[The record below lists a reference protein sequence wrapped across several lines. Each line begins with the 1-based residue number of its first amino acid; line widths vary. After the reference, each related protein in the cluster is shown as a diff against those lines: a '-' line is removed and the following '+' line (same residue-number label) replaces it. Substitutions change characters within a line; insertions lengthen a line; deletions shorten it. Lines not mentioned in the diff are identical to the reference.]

1 MREDYGTQLED
12 GSLRFVRDLPGPI
25 ERVWDYL
32 VDPEKRAL
40 WFCGGTSGAKAG
52 DPFIMRFNHDDIS
65 PEKLPERH
73 AGMQGGVEM
82 GGTVVE
88 IRPPTLFVMSW
99 DGDNEECRFELTE
112 KGDRVQLVLIQAPS
126 RDHADLIDMACGWH
140 AHVGILIDRLS
151 GDEIRGFWTEHD
163 GVEAYYRKLVKPVD

>member
-82 GGTVVE
+82 GGTVAK
-88 IRPPTLFVMSW
+88 
-99 DGDNEECRFELTE
+99 DGL
-112 KGDRVQLVLIQAPS
+112 P
-126 RDHADLIDMACGWH
+126 
-140 AHVGILIDRLS
+140 VGAEMHHFASNVWPKRRTTYDWNDAALAGPAL
-151 GDEIRGFWTEHD
+151 
-163 GVEAYYRKLVKPVD
+163 A